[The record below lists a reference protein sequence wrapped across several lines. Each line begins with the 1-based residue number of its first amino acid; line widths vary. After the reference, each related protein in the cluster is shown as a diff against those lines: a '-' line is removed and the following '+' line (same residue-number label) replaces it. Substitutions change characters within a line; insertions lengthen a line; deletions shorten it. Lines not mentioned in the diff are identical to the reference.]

1 MTLEGV
7 KMERYQGYNRKDY
20 YFANSCREAFGSEFE
35 KEEPVFSVN
44 LFGLAFVV
52 GLIVVALM
60 LAK

>member
-1 MTLEGV
+1 
-7 KMERYQGYNRKDY
+7 MERYQGYNRKDY
-20 YFANSCREAFGSEFE
+20 YFANSCREAFGSDFE

-44 LFGLAFVV
+44 IFGLAFVI